1 MTENF
6 KRFFDA
12 VSQVADA
19 CGIEAFAVAGVF
31 RGQTP
36 GQVTVAS
43 NACSKLESS
52 DPTFTERYCEAMADS
67 LDMALARLA
76 DGDDDGDKPDFLN

>member
-1 MTENF
+1 MTDNF

-12 VSQVADA
+12 VAAAAEA
-19 CGIEAFAVAGVF
+19 CGVEAYAVAGVC

-36 GQVTVAS
+36 GQVVVAS
-43 NACSKLESS
+43 NACSKLESK

-67 LDMALARLA
+67 LDLALARLA
-76 DGDDDGDKPDFLN
+76 DGDEDEEPELLN